1 MEDKYKDLYNII
13 SDKEGAERTEEIIES
28 LKYMFDESRYD
39 KIIPFIDYQQSIITW
54 YRNQLYKLSN
64 TNDIILYLFS
74 ASFGINI
81 IFIILKLIN

>member
-1 MEDKYKDLYNII
+1 LEDKYKDLYNII
-13 SDKEGAERTEEIIES
+13 SDKESAERTEEIIES

>member
-39 KIIPFIDYQQSIITW
+39 KIIPFIDYQQNIITW

-64 TNDIILYLFS
+64 TNDIILYFLI
-74 ASFGINI
+74 ASLGINI
-81 IFIILKLIN
+81 IFLILKLIN

>member
-1 MEDKYKDLYNII
+1 LEDKYKDLYNII

-39 KIIPFIDYQQSIITW
+39 KVIPFIDYQQSIITW
-54 YRNQLYKLSN
+54 YRYQLYKLSN

-81 IFIILKLIN
+81 IFVILKLIN

>member
-39 KIIPFIDYQQSIITW
+39 KVIPFIDYQQSIITW
-54 YRNQLYKLSN
+54 YRYQLYKLSN

-81 IFIILKLIN
+81 IFVILKLIN

>member
-1 MEDKYKDLYNII
+1 LEDKYKDLYNII

-28 LKYMFDESRYD
+28 IKYMFDESRYD

>member
-1 MEDKYKDLYNII
+1 LEEKYKDLYNII

-28 LKYMFDESRYD
+28 LKYMFDECRYD
-39 KIIPFIDYQQSIITW
+39 KVIPFIDYQLSIITW

-81 IFIILKLIN
+81 VFIILKLIN

>member
-1 MEDKYKDLYNII
+1 MEDKYKDFYNII
-13 SDKEGAERTEEIIES
+13 SDKEGAERAEEIIES

-39 KIIPFIDYQQSIITW
+39 KIIPFVDYQLSIITW

>member
-39 KIIPFIDYQQSIITW
+39 KVIPFIDYQQSIITW

>member
-64 TNDIILYLFS
+64 TNDLILYLFS

>member
-13 SDKEGAERTEEIIES
+13 SDKESAERTEEIIES

>member
-39 KIIPFIDYQQSIITW
+39 KVIPFIDYQQSIITW

-64 TNDIILYLFS
+64 TNDFILYLFS

>member
-1 MEDKYKDLYNII
+1 LEDKYKDLYNII

-39 KIIPFIDYQQSIITW
+39 KVIPFIDYQQSIITW

>member
-1 MEDKYKDLYNII
+1 LEDKYKDLYNII

>member
-28 LKYMFDESRYD
+28 IKYMFDESRYD

>member
-1 MEDKYKDLYNII
+1 LEDKYKDLYNII

-64 TNDIILYLFS
+64 TNDLILYLFS